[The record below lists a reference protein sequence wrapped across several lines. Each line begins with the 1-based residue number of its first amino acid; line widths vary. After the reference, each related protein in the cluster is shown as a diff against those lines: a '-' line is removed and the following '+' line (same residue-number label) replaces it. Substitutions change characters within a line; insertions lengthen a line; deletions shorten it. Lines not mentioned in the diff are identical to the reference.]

1 MGLYT
6 LAKSRAKTTGVPF
19 TISID
24 DVRAVYPVDGK
35 CPVLGIPFLRGR
47 DGKVLES
54 SPTLDR
60 LNNQWGY
67 EPGNIAVIS
76 YRANRAKGGLTA
88 YELDQIAQWM
98 RARGLE

>member
-6 LAKSRAKTTGVPF
+6 LAKSRAKRFGVPF
-19 TISID
+19 TITID

-35 CPVLGIPFLRGR
+35 CPVLGIDLQRGR
-47 DGKVLES
+47 EGKVLEN

-88 YELDQIAQWM
+88 TELEQIALWM

>member
-19 TISID
+19 TITID
-24 DVRAVYPVDGK
+24 DVRAVYPVDGQ
-35 CPVLGIPFLRGR
+35 CPVLRIPFLRGR

-88 YELDQIAQWM
+88 HELEQIAQWM
-98 RARGLE
+98 RLRGLD